1 MNEFPITEEDKKL
14 PKKLVPSMVAMKA
27 NLEKW
32 MGKMQIIERK
42 LPTLKETLNNITTQL
57 DTKIDLQALQNLIYK
72 SEEAQPAAPQSAAQP
87 PKQQQSPDKQLVN
100 PNKAIEGVKDTANDV
115 AVQQEKVQELS
126 GGGTNAQEQNIG
138 Q

>member
-1 MNEFPITEEDKKL
+1 
-14 PKKLVPSMVAMKA
+14 MVAMKA